1 MLRTVYLIILFKK
14 FNLLASHRARIV
26 SDIWSCLVW
35 DEGIHARL
43 SWIGNWHI
51 WRLLRLLRLPLN
63 VLLRYSLLSLL
74 TLEHLHDLIQLLFHF
89 RNSSILLLDPDLVR
103 LHFCLKISDAV
114 VTTSILLGDLL
125 QALGALDQYPGASVK
140 VLTILRSQ
148 ELVCA
153 SFSSALDL
161 DVEAL
166 GLKMRFKFLI
176 GNGADLAPVYWAAL
190 ELGIVQKLS
199 EDPV

>member
-1 MLRTVYLIILFKK
+1 M
-14 FNLLASHRARIV
+14 
-26 SDIWSCLVW
+26 C
-35 DEGIHARL
+35 
-43 SWIGNWHI
+43 
-51 WRLLRLLRLPLN
+51 
-63 VLLRYSLLSLL
+63 
-74 TLEHLHDLIQLLFHF
+74 
-89 RNSSILLLDPDLVR
+89 

-114 VTTSILLGDLL
+114 VTASFLLGDLL

-140 VLTILRSQ
+140 VLAVLRSH

-153 SFSSALDL
+153 SFGSALDL

>member
-1 MLRTVYLIILFKK
+1 M
-14 FNLLASHRARIV
+14 
-26 SDIWSCLVW
+26 
-35 DEGIHARL
+35 
-43 SWIGNWHI
+43 
-51 WRLLRLLRLPLN
+51 
-63 VLLRYSLLSLL
+63 LSLL

-103 LHFCLKISDAV
+103 LHFCLKVSDAV